1 MTTNSLAE
9 ALEGVAA
16 AFAFSRMTDEQKDR
30 HLKDLEIRNI
40 QDDVKWYNRS
50 IAYSR
55 KKIAELYEIASGV
68 PTPSDVYWLK
78 HSEQELAVKIANRTE
93 LKAKIK
99 ELRK

>member
-1 MTTNSLAE
+1 MTIHIPAD
-9 ALEGVAA
+9 ALEGIAA
-16 AFAFSRMTDEQKDR
+16 AFAFGRMTPEQQDR

-40 QDDVKWYNRS
+40 QEDVKWYDGS

-55 KKIAELYEIASGV
+55 KKIAELYEIARGV
-68 PTPSDVYWLK
+68 PSPSDAYWLA
-78 HSEQELAVKIANRTE
+78 HTEEELARKIESRAE